1 MVVSAGFQ
9 CLNPLRAHSNGCH
22 SHASVGHVATTCA
35 MHAATKS
42 IPNPLDASPLYTSCR
57 TGTKTKTG
65 GRKDKKTEEEEEEEE
80 EDTEEQR
87 KTKNTQYEALL
98 TLCFSLSPSSNV
110 QSALL
115 GSCPA
120 CARP

>member
-9 CLNPLRAHSNGCH
+9 CLPLRAYSNRCS

-57 TGTKTKTG
+57 TGTKTKNEG
-65 GRKDKKTEEEEEEEE
+65 GKEKKTEKRRKEKKKKEKKEKKKK
-80 EDTEEQR
+80 DTE
-87 KTKNTQYEALL
+87 TKQN
-98 TLCFSLSPSSNV
+98 
-110 QSALL
+110 
-115 GSCPA
+115 
-120 CARP
+120 